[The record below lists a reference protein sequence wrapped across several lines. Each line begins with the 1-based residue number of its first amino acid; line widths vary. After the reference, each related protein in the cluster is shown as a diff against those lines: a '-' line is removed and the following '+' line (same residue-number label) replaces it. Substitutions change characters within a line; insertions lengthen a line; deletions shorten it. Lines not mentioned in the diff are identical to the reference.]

1 MTERH
6 LGRYDPISGH
16 PRASTQISPAARL
29 VGVGFRLWMS
39 GCKTGDVSCW
49 ENAWQLYVS
58 LLGPRP
64 AQTAVTELSSWVRTV
79 ASSANREIETNP
91 DTCPGFCK
99 DECLAI
105 AMIAACQHKTCPAMR
120 ACAFALIEN
129 SGVEPVVDQSERFA
143 MTLVAV
149 DHVLSPNYIV
159 NAAALSETPEQGYV
173 Q

>member
-1 MTERH
+1 MFERH
-6 LGRYDPISGH
+6 RGRFDP
-16 PRASTQISPAARL
+16 STGRLNDDTRISPTARL
-29 VGVGFRLWMS
+29 VGVGFRLWLS
-39 GCKTGDVSCW
+39 GCKTGDVTCW
-49 ENAWQLYVS
+49 ENAWRLYVS
-58 LLGPRP
+58 LLGPRT

-79 ASSANREIETNP
+79 ASAANREIEINP
-91 DTCPGFCK
+91 TTCPGFCK

-129 SGVEPVVDQSERFA
+129 SGIEPVVDQSERFA

-149 DHVLSPNYIV
+149 DQVLSPNYIV
-159 NAAALSETPEQGYV
+159 NAAALSDPPTTGYV

>member
-1 MTERH
+1 MTKRH
-6 LGRYDPISGH
+6 PGRFDPKSGH
-16 PRASTQISPAARL
+16 PSVNTQISPTARL
-29 VGVGFRLWMS
+29 VGIGFRLWLT

-49 ENAWQLYVS
+49 ENAWQLYVN
-58 LLGPRP
+58 LLGPNT

-79 ASSANREIETNP
+79 ASAANREIETNP
-91 DTCPGFCK
+91 AACPGFCK
-99 DECLAI
+99 DECLAL

-159 NAAALSETPEQGYV
+159 NAAALSDPPELGYV